1 MTACATADLTA
12 NAPVPFAFESHQI
25 RTVVNGNGNPWF
37 VARDV
42 CGALCI
48 SWNGMKTLVAIPD
61 EWKRVGKLPT
71 PYVKDGVTIKNRQN
85 AALINEPAVYKLAF
99 RSNKP
104 EADRFTNWVASEV
117 IPALRRTG
125 KFEVCP
131 TPAPARLTTAK
142 ERNAL
147 TGLVNRY
154 VGTLPGGPHQEA
166 YKAAWRRVH
175 DVMGIKAIEE
185 LTVEQLPRAVV
196 FVQSLIDAT
205 ALRGPQKA
213 LPMRQEPTTI
223 RDYAAFYRNLPD
235 SPRYWS
241 ELSMR
246 AYDEF
251 ETFGK
256 RLEAIKKEALRPF
269 REDRKSDATTYFD
282 EAMDAHCALFEVA
295 DKELHMAYTCVY
307 EALESL
313 RNVWLLLRKG

>member
-1 MTACATADLTA
+1 MTALASADLTA
-12 NAPVPFAFESHQI
+12 NAPVPFAFDSHQI
-25 RTVVNGNGNPWF
+25 RTVVGDDGQPWF

-42 CGALCI
+42 CGALTI
-48 SWNGMKTLVAIPD
+48 AWSGRKTLATIP
-61 EWKRVGKLPT
+61 EAWKRVGKLPT
-71 PYVKDGVTIKNRQN
+71 RTRDGRRQLN
-85 AALINEPAVYKLAF
+85 DVATVNEPAVYKLAF

-125 KFEVCP
+125 KYEVCP
-131 TPAPARLTTAK
+131 APEASRLTTAK

-154 VGTLPGGPHQEA
+154 VGLLPGGPNQEA
-166 YKAAWRRVH
+166 FKAAWRRVH

-185 LTVEQLPRAVV
+185 LTMEQLPRAVV

-256 RLEAIKKEALRPF
+256 RLAAFKKEALRPF